1 MKRSPIRSLAVLAI
15 AGLALAAA
23 AVAAQE
29 QEQGKEKEKPKE
41 LARFTGYVR
50 ILPGSMP
57 QYTGPGQ
64 GSMSGKSIR
73 ATMSVERWTTD
84 EERAALLKALNEGG
98 SDALLAA
105 MRKTIV
111 GYFWTTTTTRYP
123 LNIAS
128 TFQTEKG
135 RLVRLVTER
144 PIQFA
149 EFAASTPR
157 SRDYEFGVIEML
169 LDEKNKG
176 EGTVIMTA
184 KVNINKDGQLEV
196 ESLGTTPQPL
206 INVKQEKI
214 KD

>member
-1 MKRSPIRSLAVLAI
+1 MKKSPIRSLAVLAI

-29 QEQGKEKEKPKE
+29 QEQGTEKEKPKE
-41 LARFTGYVR
+41 LARFTGYIR
-50 ILPGSMP
+50 IV
-57 QYTGPGQ
+57 Q
-64 GSMSGKSIR
+64 GSMTGKSIR
-73 ATMSVERWTTD
+73 ATMSVEHWTTD
-84 EERAALLKALNEGG
+84 EERAALLKALSEGG

-111 GYFWTTTTTRYP
+111 GYFWTTSTTRYP

-128 TFQTEKG
+128 SFQTEKG

-169 LDEKNKG
+169 LDEKDTG

-184 KVNINKDGQLEV
+184 KVNINKDGQIEV